1 MTQLTDKEVRSS
13 LVELAIRFDTA
24 PKMYTKQDYNH
35 LIRCIAQV
43 YEASNNF
50 DIMSLLQDVSRI
62 VNSTKEP
69 SDDLKKEGYSWLNLE
84 TQRMITYLD
93 DKGTFREY
101 IPREGDYFLVLDE
114 LKIYHVK
121 KSSGST
127 IIEGSE
133 LSEKDKWE
141 LI

>member
-43 YEASNNF
+43 YETSNNF
-50 DIMSLLQDVSRI
+50 DIMDLLQDVSRI

-69 SDDLKKEGYSWLNLE
+69 PEDLKKEGYSWLNLE
-84 TQRMITYLD
+84 TQKMITYID
-93 DKGTFREY
+93 DNGSFREY
-101 IPREGDYFLVLDE
+101 VPKEGDYFLVLDE
-114 LKIYHVK
+114 FKIYHVM
-121 KSSGST
+121 KSSGKT
-127 IIEGSE
+127 KIESSDLE
-133 LSEKDKWE
+133 QKEQWTL
-141 LI
+141 L